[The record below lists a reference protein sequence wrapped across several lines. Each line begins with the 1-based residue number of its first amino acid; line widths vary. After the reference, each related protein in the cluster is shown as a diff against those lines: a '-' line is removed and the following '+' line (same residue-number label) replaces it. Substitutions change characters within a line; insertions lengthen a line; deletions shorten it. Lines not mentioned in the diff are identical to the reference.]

1 MYLSHGHHNK
11 KTNWNQIK
19 TILSIYLLAYYCPKK
34 AKKKKRERFQQPLRL
49 IYTGVASLACCGLI
63 ITMSINGL
71 FLTKLSLSS
80 LKTLS
85 CGMDLPPLAYF
96 IIGNSWWSSLAAEK
110 FRKKGYGTVSGSKV
124 ANFFSSFLLSK
135 LPLFFCFV
143 FNL

>member
-11 KTNWNQIK
+11 KQIEIK
-19 TILSIYLLAYYCPKK
+19 LKQYYLFIYYHIIVLKK
-34 AKKKKRERFQQPLRL
+34 QKKRERFQQPLRL

-63 ITMSINGL
+63 ITTSINGL

-96 IIGNSWWSSLAAEK
+96 IIGNS
-110 FRKKGYGTVSGSKV
+110 
-124 ANFFSSFLLSK
+124 
-135 LPLFFCFV
+135 
-143 FNL
+143 